1 MKCVSTKRII
11 IAMGYENM
19 KELSMLQV
27 FDKAYNSVDHTM
39 CPLYQLCTSLLLRSK
54 IHQSFETKNK
64 KNTEEGTARF
74 C

>member
-1 MKCVSTKRII
+1 
-11 IAMGYENM
+11 MGYENM

-64 KNTEEGTARF
+64 KKKKKKEQRVCVNGG
-74 C
+74 